1 MKSLLLFQQFNRFI
15 PQLTRDKLSKLATIT
30 DNINIILSI
39 LDQFFHETDDP
50 ALLQELHNKS
60 SPLIEEYVSMLY
72 TNPITLSQAISYLR
86 YTAIPADL
94 SASNDGRSSSSST
107 TTGVVHLFPIFDGE
121 GPKGVKAAADKAIE
135 VLGKVPAMEGFK
147 AAGEELI
154 IRMMKETAFY
164 VLFRT
169 QYEDRDRDLSQLAG
183 AILGDTLGDPEGHRG
198 IVGFIKANEE
208 KLPFMKEQRFVTL
221 MKLCEF
227 FDYCKGRRLEGLE
240 KGLEKLAETRFF
252 PWRGVTVS
260 EAEKAV
266 MGSGF
271 PQEAQRN
278 MHAILVEAMSAV
290 YNLWKGS
297 SDKKQFYETRAAEF
311 VKFAGLFRLILPKET
326 MEFMNKCNDEIN
338 KLNYYH

>member
-1 MKSLLLFQQFNRFI
+1 MKSLLLFQQFSRFI
-15 PQLTRDKLSKLATIT
+15 LQLTRDKLSKLSTIV
-30 DNINIILSI
+30 DNINITLSI

-50 ALLQELHNKS
+50 ALLQEIHSKS

-86 YTAIPADL
+86 YTATPAD
-94 SASNDGRSSSSST
+94 ASST
-107 TTGVVHLFPIFDGE
+107 TAGPVHLFPIFDGE
-121 GPKGVKAAADKAIE
+121 GPAGVNAAADKAIE
-135 VLGKVPAMEGFK
+135 VLGEGPAMEGFR

-169 QYEDRDRDLSQLAG
+169 EYEDRDRDLSQLAG
-183 AILGDTLGDPEGHRG
+183 AILGDTLADPERHRD
-198 IVGFIKANEE
+198 VVRFIRANEGR
-208 KLPFMKEQRFVTL
+208 LPFAREQRFATL
-221 MKLCEF
+221 IKLCEF
-227 FDYCKGRRLEGLE
+227 FDCCKGRRLEEGLE
-240 KGLEKLAETRFF
+240 RLAETRFF

-260 EAEKAV
+260 AAEKAV
-266 MGSGF
+266 MGPRF

-278 MHAILVEAMSAV
+278 MPAILVEAMSAV

-297 SDKKQFYETRAAEF
+297 PDKKQFYETRAADF